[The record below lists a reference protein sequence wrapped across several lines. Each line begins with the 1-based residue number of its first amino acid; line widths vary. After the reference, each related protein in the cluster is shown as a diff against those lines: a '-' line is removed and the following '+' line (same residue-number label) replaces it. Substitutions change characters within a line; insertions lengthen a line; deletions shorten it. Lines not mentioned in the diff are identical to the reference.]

1 MIVEKAENIIQTEQA
16 AEQVSQQQPA
26 EGKKKKKEKKER
38 KKKKKDDDIPDEDPA
53 ARKKRINKA
62 RQKKFIYTAD
72 MLTNVDPEAEDL
84 NDDFIK
90 DKINKLISFYSNTHE
105 LRSKNN
111 FFKIH
116 NIFCI
121 LNLNIFQRGK
131 EKIYQ
136 RRKTII

>member
-90 DKINKLISFYSNTHE
+90 DKDYKRHSRYVYLM
-105 LRSKNN
+105 R
-111 FFKIH
+111 
-116 NIFCI
+116 
-121 LNLNIFQRGK
+121 
-131 EKIYQ
+131 
-136 RRKTII
+136 